1 MKFTKTKLTKFI
13 KSLANNE
20 NFNVGVIIIVMTI
33 IPALSILAK
42 ADLQEYHY
50 HYYDY
55 EETVTTYE
63 NYGGESEVSPDVS
76 SDNNECITSEST
88 KTPDESTIEES
99 SSTTSSDESCYGET
113 CVTIH
118 SEPEEEYFK
127 DNENVQNSDN
137 VILNNRIAGT
147 NKSYQT
153 ENNVDVTT
161 ITTVVTETNSNVSTS
176 ETTTTTN
183 ENMETTATEV
193 TATETN
199 EETSSDNN
207 DVDESLTYLKTFSR
221 GTYYTGQYYSSNPST
236 VKGGSGRTLVDC
248 SIGDGTG
255 VKGSIA
261 SNYIQRN
268 YGYNRNDG
276 RTLVYIEC
284 EQYPE
289 MNGVYYLDDSQR
301 YNNEVVDFYYYY
313 NSNCPF
319 QYQGVITVD
328 AWLVD

>member
-1 MKFTKTKLTKFI
+1 MRFTKTKLTKFI

-20 NFNVGVIIIVMTI
+20 TFNVGVIIIVMAI
-33 IPALSILAK
+33 IPVLSILAK

-50 HYYDY
+50 YDY
-55 EETVTTYE
+55 EETITTYE
-63 NYGGESEVSPDVS
+63 SYGDESGVSSDVS
-76 SDNNECITSEST
+76 SDNNEYTTTEST
-88 KTPDESTIEES
+88 KTPDESTIEEFS
-99 SSTTSSDESCYGET
+99 STTTSSDESFYDET
-113 CVTIH
+113 CATIH

-127 DNENVQNSDN
+127 DNENVQNNDN
-137 VILNNRIAGT
+137 VVLNNMIVGT

-176 ETTTTTN
+176 ETTVTTTI
-183 ENMETTATEV
+183 ESTETTTIETE
-193 TATETN
+193 
-199 EETSSDNN
+199 EETSSDDNN

-221 GTYYTGQYYSSNPST
+221 GTYYAGQYYSSNPST

-289 MNGVYYLDDSQR
+289 MNGIYYLDDSQR